1 MSIRFGK
8 IVTLLLLECLA
19 DESILTSGN
28 EQLFAFVSDNIL
40 SYKVVTRIV
49 GEPTLYNTVS
59 IVSARS
65 I

>member
-1 MSIRFGK
+1 MSIWFGE
-8 IVTLLLLECLA
+8 VATLLLLECLA

-49 GEPTLYNTVS
+49 GDPTFTILL
-59 IVSARS
+59 A
-65 I
+65 